1 MNKVLDKLESNIQ
14 HVEENIKRCI
24 SYKNSYEHQ
33 RKVGNE
39 FINNL
44 QDHFNN
50 QMDVIISSI
59 DNHIKKLKEYINEY
73 NKYKKDIDEF
83 YYMIKHKNSN
93 TNLHQDKSCE
103 SLIIKLTKR

>member
-1 MNKVLDKLESNIQ
+1 MSFPLLKKNLDKLESNIQ

-59 DNHIKKLKEYINEY
+59 DNHIKNQIILDYNFNKNQNIVYFIIN
-73 NKYKKDIDEF
+73 N
-83 YYMIKHKNSN
+83 
-93 TNLHQDKSCE
+93 
-103 SLIIKLTKR
+103 